1 MDGVVVA
8 ALVVLGSIGVGKAGE
23 WLGSPGA
30 GLSFCVV
37 LGVFGIIFFVFRIL
51 FETKYID
58 IEQKEAVGAKV
69 KQSKLSAKSGKIAF
83 NIKNA
88 IVLLM
93 TIAII
98 ATVITGAVYVLFR
111 WLGGKYAVCAP
122 FVPWI
127 GYSLI
132 GFAVIMVVFIV
143 VKVILEIK
151 KK

>member
-1 MDGVVVA
+1 MIWSVCLTVLALAVRVLLEYLSKEYENLTA
-8 ALVVLGSIGVGKAGE
+8 ALPWCNYVMYALLAV
-23 WLGSPGA
+23 
-30 GLSFCVV
+30 
-37 LGVFGIIFFVFRIL
+37 
-51 FETKYID
+51 
-58 IEQKEAVGAKV
+58 EAVMVIVKV
-69 KQSKLSAKSGKIAF
+69 VKAFRTGKVS
-83 NIKNA
+83 
-88 IVLLM
+88 IV
-93 TIAII
+93 ASII
-98 ATVITGAVYVLFR
+98 ATAITGAVYVLFR